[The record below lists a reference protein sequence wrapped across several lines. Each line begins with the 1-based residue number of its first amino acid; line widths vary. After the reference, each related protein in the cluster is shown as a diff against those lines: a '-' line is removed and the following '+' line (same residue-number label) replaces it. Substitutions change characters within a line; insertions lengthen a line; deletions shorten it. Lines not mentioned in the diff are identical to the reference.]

1 MIASNTVAHVLDED
15 LAYAVAT
22 VSIFGS
28 LSVLLYPID
37 GHLLQMT
44 AETYGLWAGTP
55 IHEIGQVA
63 VAADAGPASS
73 DAAMIASCRASCLLA
88 PTVLLLAALA
98 GLRLDLD
105 PRQLRTRSWRPFLLG
120 ALSTIFVCGL
130 SLTAILLWKP

>member
-1 MIASNTVAHVLDED
+1 M
-15 LAYAVAT
+15 
-22 VSIFGS
+22 
-28 LSVLLYPID
+28 LL
-37 GHLLQMT
+37 
-44 AETYGLWAGTP
+44 
-55 IHEIGQVA
+55 V
-63 VAADAGPASS
+63 
-73 DAAMIASCRASCLLA
+73 